1 MLGRGLLVAYGVG
14 IGSSSLLRCVDALV
28 AQRHFKRNLS
38 ALGAFL
44 GWCLGVSLL
53 ELVGSVVVFAYGK
66 KLLGAFQVL
75 VGSASR
81 QHKSH
86 DSYAG
91 CHDDDGVLG

>member
-1 MLGRGLLVAYGVG
+1 MLGRSLLVAYGVG
-14 IGSSSLLRCVDALV
+14 IGSRRLLRGVDALV
-28 AQRHFKRNLS
+28 AQRYLQRNLS

-44 GWCLGVSLL
+44 RRSLGVSLL

-66 KLLGAFQVL
+66 ILLATLQIL

-91 CHDDDGVLG
+91 CHGDDGVLG